1 MKNEVRLS
9 RKEQKRRDR
18 VLDQQRPEAPPPSKS
33 ATIRSFADIYKNIG
47 VTGVADIKKAID
59 ALLVEYRDGD
69 IDARDYAR
77 RIFDPKLLSLTELPI
92 GLLDH
97 KEEALPPELLPA
109 DPDGKQKLRALCERM
124 IIRSQDPK
132 ILELVLEG
140 WPGSSK
146 WNEKLDGHVND
157 LWHLRQADWNLYRAI
172 VCGQHGEVLL
182 RMRRKTPPA
191 GFSDGSL
198 IRMLVR
204 HGLLWCTNDIQ
215 LILARNVLAMRN
227 PFGALLSTDFMELD
241 PSRIVNDLPGHF
253 MLLRLCLDLYVTT
266 AAAAAGQQ
274 EPATVPKDPIAT
286 DLKLQI
292 SHHAQSSNI
301 DLMTH
306 RTRLDEIMP
315 HVRAILSEGKQWF
328 GARLDQPVT
337 AKELN
342 KTFHGIWFSGLTN
355 LQSAAV
361 PLLRYVQAEAQLD
374 GMIRALLP
382 LNDVEFKAR
391 EGTALPEFNDRELPV
406 GSIKRVKSL
415 HRAYLHALFEGPI
428 VGKSDNAGDKAIKGA
443 RTFLRERGERLIH
456 DHAGD
461 KSCPRRTYY
470 LLDIIPEARL
480 HRRFGMTRYPSAL
493 AGAA

>member
-9 RKEQKRRDR
+9 RKEKKLNENALNQQK
-18 VLDQQRPEAPPPSKS
+18 PKEATPPKS
-33 ATIRSFADIYKNIG
+33 ATFRSFADVYKKIG
-47 VTGVADIKKAID
+47 VPGVADIKDAID

-69 IDARDYAR
+69 IPSEAYASE
-77 RIFDPKLLSLTELPI
+77 IFNPALDSLTKLPI

-109 DPDGKQKLRALCERM
+109 DPDGKQKLRALCERI
-124 IIRSQDPK
+124 IIRSQDAN

-140 WPGSSK
+140 WSGNGK
-146 WNEKLDGHVND
+146 WNEKLDSHVDD

-182 RMRRKTPPA
+182 RMRRKNLPA
-191 GFSDGSL
+191 GFSDRSL

-227 PFGALLSTDFMELD
+227 PFGELLSTDFMELD

-266 AAAAAGQQ
+266 AAAAAGQR
-274 EPATVPKDPIAT
+274 EPVTVPIDPIAT
-286 DLKLQI
+286 DLKLQL

-301 DLMTH
+301 DLMSH
-306 RTRLDEIMP
+306 RPKLDEMIP
-315 HVRAILSEGKQWF
+315 HIREILSEGKQWF

-342 KTFHGIWFSGLTN
+342 KTFHGIWYSSLTN

-361 PLLRYVQAEAQLD
+361 PLLRYVQAEVQLD

-391 EGTALPEFNDRELPV
+391 EGTALPAFNDRELPV
-406 GSIKRVKSL
+406 GSIKRVKAL

-456 DHAGD
+456 DHKGD
-461 KSCPRRTYY
+461 KNCPRRTYY

-480 HRRFGMTRYPSAL
+480 YRQFDMARYAP
-493 AGAA
+493 

>member
-1 MKNEVRLS
+1 MKNEVRPS
-9 RKEQKRRDR
+9 RKERRRNANALKRQK
-18 VLDQQRPEAPPPSKS
+18 PEAPPLPRS
-33 ATIRSFADIYKNIG
+33 ATIRSFADLYKKIG

-59 ALLVEYRDGD
+59 ELLVEYRDGGVPSE
-69 IDARDYAR
+69 AYASE
-77 RIFDPKLLSLTELPI
+77 IFNPALDSLTKLPI

-124 IIRSQDPK
+124 IIRNQDPN
-132 ILELVLEG
+132 ILELVLER
-140 WPGSSK
+140 WPGDGNWTK
-146 WNEKLDGHVND
+146 KLDSHVND

-172 VCGQHGEVLL
+172 VCGQHGELVL
-182 RMRRKTPPA
+182 RMRRKTLPA
-191 GFSDGSL
+191 GFSDRSL

-227 PFGALLSTDFMELD
+227 PFGELLSTDFMELD

-266 AAAAAGQQ
+266 AAGAAGQQ
-274 EPATVPKDPIAT
+274 EPSAVPEDPIAT

-292 SHHAQSSNI
+292 SHHAQSGNI
-301 DLMTH
+301 NLMTH
-306 RTRLDEIMP
+306 RTRLDEMIP
-315 HVRAILSEGKQWF
+315 HVRAVLSEGKQWF

-342 KTFHGIWFSGLTN
+342 KTFHGIWFSSLTN

-361 PLLRYVQAEAQLD
+361 PLLRYVQAEVQLD

-391 EGTALPEFNDRELPV
+391 EGTALPAFNDRELPV
-406 GSIKRVKSL
+406 GSIKRVKAL
-415 HRAYLHALFEGPI
+415 HRAYLHALFEGPV

-456 DHAGD
+456 DHKSD
-461 KSCPRRTYY
+461 KNCPRRTYY

-480 HRRFGMTRYPSAL
+480 YRQFDMARYVS
-493 AGAA
+493 